1 MCEKESTELF
11 MNPKETYDGAIP
23 SGNSAMMYNL
33 VSLYQLTEQ
42 EEYDTL
48 FKRHEG
54 FMDRQ
59 VAEYPAG
66 HGMYLLAKL
75 LYENPQ
81 EHITVVLK
89 EEEERERLWGKLPF
103 LANVTVVSDSIKYPL
118 MNEKTTYYVCKNHTC
133 LTPTNEL

>member
-1 MCEKESTELF
+1 
-11 MNPKETYDGAIP
+11 
-23 SGNSAMMYNL
+23 MMYNL

-59 VAEYPAG
+59 VAEYPAK
-66 HGMYLLAKL
+66 HSMYLLAKL

-81 EHITVVLK
+81 EHI
-89 EEEERERLWGKLPF
+89 
-103 LANVTVVSDSIKYPL
+103 TVVSDSIKYPL

>member
-1 MCEKESTELF
+1 
-11 MNPKETYDGAIP
+11 
-23 SGNSAMMYNL
+23 MMYNL

-48 FKRHEG
+48 LKRQME
-54 FMDRQ
+54 FMERQ
-59 VAEYPAG
+59 AEYPAG

-81 EHITVVLK
+81 EHITVV
-89 EEEERERLWGKLPF
+89 
-103 LANVTVVSDSIKYPL
+103 SDSIKYPL

-133 LTPTNEL
+133 LPPTNEL